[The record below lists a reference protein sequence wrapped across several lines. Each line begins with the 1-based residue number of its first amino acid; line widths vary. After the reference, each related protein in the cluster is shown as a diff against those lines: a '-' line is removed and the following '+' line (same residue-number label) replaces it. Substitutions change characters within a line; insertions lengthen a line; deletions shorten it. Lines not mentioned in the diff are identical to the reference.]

1 MDAPIDAEEE
11 VVVEVE
17 SEASVEGEAAPAEE
31 VGEEAVEAEEV
42 VAPIETEPT
51 EELPVDEPEEI
62 VDEQVVEIP
71 ADMGFIED
79 VIPPDGGIAE
89 GDEVFMIDNEQQVA
103 EELA

>member
-17 SEASVEGEAAPAEE
+17 SDSLVDGEVAPTEE
-31 VGEEAVEAEEV
+31 LGEEAVETEEV

-51 EELPVDEPEEI
+51 EELPADEPEEI

-71 ADMGFIED
+71 TDMGSIED
-79 VIPPDGGIAE
+79 VTPPNSGIAE
-89 GDEVFMIDNEQQVA
+89 GDEVIMIDNEQQVA

>member
-17 SEASVEGEAAPAEE
+17 SEAPVEGEAAPAEE
-31 VGEEAVEAEEV
+31 VGEVAVEAEEV

-71 ADMGFIED
+71 ADMGSIED
-79 VIPPDGGIAE
+79 VTPPDGGIAE
-89 GDEVFMIDNEQQVA
+89 GDEVFMIDNEQ
-103 EELA
+103 

>member
-17 SEASVEGEAAPAEE
+17 SDSLVDGEVAPTEE

-51 EELPVDEPEEI
+51 EELPTDEPEEI

-71 ADMGFIED
+71 TDMGSIED
-79 VIPPDGGIAE
+79 VTPPNGGIAE
-89 GDEVFMIDNEQQVA
+89 GDEVIMIDNEQQVA